1 MPSRGMAFS
10 VFSFSFCRTVGGTE
24 FFSGRFFAF
33 ILSFGILHYSSVCL
47 SLGTPGRK
55 EKYVGNSVTIM
66 AGGEAGQGLLTLGQL
81 LSRVLVRSGYH
92 IVVTQDYQ
100 SRIRGGHNT
109 FAVRASAYP
118 IWAPR
123 EGVDILIACDSRS
136 VNEHIRD
143 VREGGIIIVD
153 ADQQAETEGCA
164 CLRVPVAS
172 LGKPAL
178 FNIMASGIVGVLLGL
193 DEPLLQQVLGEELG
207 DSLPEGADA
216 LRAGSSW
223 ARANGI
229 SRSLPKP
236 PPASPR
242 IMVNGNE
249 ALALGALAGGLRF
262 ASFYPM
268 TPATSVMLKL
278 LAHAD
283 RMGLVIEQ
291 AEDEIAAITMA
302 LGASFAG
309 APALVA
315 TSGGGFALMG
325 EGVSLAGMTETP
337 LVIIV
342 AQRPGPATGLP
353 TRTEQGDLNFV
364 LHSGHGE
371 FPRAL
376 LAPGS
381 PEQCFKLA
389 ARALRLAEESQGPV
403 FILTD
408 QFLAD
413 SSRAVEPFD
422 VASIQPIYPR
432 EAAPSPQGS
441 YARYAFTHSG
451 VSPRALPGSG
461 AGLVVADSDEH
472 TEDGHIT
479 EDLAVR
485 SRMVEKRLRKLEI
498 LRKQCIRPVCLGD
511 EEPDILL
518 VCWGSTLGAAREAA
532 TELASRGIK
541 AATLHFSQVWPLVPE
556 SFLPILTGSRTV
568 VVVEG
573 NATGQ
578 FARLLRRECGFVAHA
593 RVSRYDGLPLT
604 PEYILRELVDEGIV

>member
-1 MPSRGMAFS
+1 MNLGASRREERG
-10 VFSFSFCRTVGGTE
+10 RTV
-24 FFSGRFFAF
+24 
-33 ILSFGILHYSSVCL
+33 
-47 SLGTPGRK
+47 
-55 EKYVGNSVTIM
+55 EKSVTILI
-66 AGGEAGQGLLTLGQL
+66 GGEAGQGLLTVGQI
-81 LSRVLVRSGYH
+81 LSKALVRSGYH
-92 IVVTQDYQ
+92 IVVTQDYM

-109 FAVRASAYP
+109 FVVRASASP
-118 IWAPR
+118 IHAPR
-123 EGVDILIACDSRS
+123 EGADILIAFDARS
-136 VNEHIRD
+136 VNEHIRNLND
-143 VREGGIIIVD
+143 GGIIVMD
-153 ADQQAETEGCA
+153 AEEQADCQGFA
-164 CLRVPVAS
+164 CLRVPAAS

-178 FNIMASGIVGVLLGL
+178 FNIMAAGIAGALLGL
-193 DEPLLQQVLGEELG
+193 DDGLLEKCLREEVG
-207 DSLPEGADA
+207 DSLQEGGEA
-216 LRAGSSW
+216 LRAGSTW
-223 ARANGI
+223 ARETGV
-229 SRSLPKP
+229 SRSLPP
-236 PPASPR
+236 PSPDTPR

-249 ALALGALAGGLRF
+249 ALALGAMAGGLRF

-268 TPATSVMLKL
+268 TPGTSVMLAL
-278 LAHAD
+278 LSHAD
-283 RMGLVIEQ
+283 RMGLIVEQ
-291 AEDEIAAITMA
+291 AEDEIAAVNMA

-315 TSGGGFALMG
+315 TSGGGFALMA

-337 LVIIV
+337 IVIIV

-364 LHSGHGE
+364 LHAGHGE

-389 ARALRLAEESQGPV
+389 ARALRLAEQSQGPV

-413 SSRAVEPFD
+413 SCRAVEPFD
-422 VASIQPIYPR
+422 PGSVQPVHPR
-432 EAAPSPQGS
+432 ESCPADETG
-441 YARYAFTHSG
+441 YARYAFTESG
-451 VSPRALPGSG
+451 VSPRALPGFG
-461 AGLVVADSDEH
+461 ANLVVADSDEH

-479 EDLAVR
+479 ENLAVR
-485 SRMVEKRLRKLEI
+485 ARMVEKRLRKSDI
-498 LRKQCIRPVCLGD
+498 LRKECIRPVCLGD
-511 EEPDILL
+511 EDPDILL

-532 TELASRGIK
+532 AELSSRAIK

-556 SFLPILTGSRTV
+556 GFLPLLERSRKV
-568 VVVEG
+568 VIVEG

-578 FARLLRRECGFVAHA
+578 FARLLRRECGFVPHA